1 MDGDEPA
8 GGRWNLDAENRRPPP
23 RDRRPPRPYR
33 PRESEIDAEV
43 RAMLDAHAP
52 PAFGRDAPRRWPA
65 TRAEARRSL
74 ARFVED
80 RLPEFGPWQ
89 DAMLHGER
97 WMWHGHL
104 SSSLNLGLLSPAECV
119 EAAEEAYRRGD
130 VPLASAEG
138 FVRQVIGWREYVWG
152 MYWLHR
158 ERWPGAN
165 ALEAHTPLP
174 QALWGGPTRMRC
186 LADVVEGLAE
196 TAYAH
201 HVERLMLLGNLMLLL
216 GVRPDEATEWFRLT
230 HVDGYDWVMAPNVL
244 GMATWADGGAMMT
257 KPYAASGRYVQRM
270 SDHCAGCSYD
280 PGARTGDRACPFTT
294 LYWDF
299 LDRHEGRLRPN
310 RRLGFAYT
318 NLDRLP
324 PAEREEIRRRAR
336 ALRDDFTA

>member
-1 MDGDEPA
+1 
-8 GGRWNLDAENRRPPP
+8 
-23 RDRRPPRPYR
+23 
-33 PRESEIDAEV
+33 
-43 RAMLDAHAP
+43 MLDAHAP

-152 MYWLHR
+152 IYWLHR

-201 HVERLMLLGNLMLLL
+201 HIERLMLLGNLMLLL

-244 GMATWADGGAMMT
+244 GMATWADGGAMTT
-257 KPYAASGRYVQRM
+257 KP
-270 SDHCAGCSYD
+270 
-280 PGARTGDRACPFTT
+280 
-294 LYWDF
+294 
-299 LDRHEGRLRPN
+299 
-310 RRLGFAYT
+310 
-318 NLDRLP
+318 
-324 PAEREEIRRRAR
+324 
-336 ALRDDFTA
+336 